1 MYEPL
6 NEDKEDLG
14 ESVYAQ
20 LAKENESIVTAADIQ
35 GELVF
40 IDLKKWKLVST
51 IITN

>member
-20 LAKENESIVTAADIQ
+20 LAKENESIVSAQ
-35 GELVF
+35 VEGEF
-40 IDLKKWKLVST
+40 LKEEERKMIVEKIVST
-51 IITN
+51 V